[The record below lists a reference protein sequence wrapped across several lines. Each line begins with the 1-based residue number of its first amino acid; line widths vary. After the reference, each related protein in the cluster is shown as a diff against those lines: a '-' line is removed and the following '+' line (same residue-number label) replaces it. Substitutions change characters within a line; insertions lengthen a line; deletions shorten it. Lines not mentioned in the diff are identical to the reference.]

1 MKKFFSIIKEKL
13 FTRVEKQK
21 NAPVCI
27 PTKEH
32 AERKLLRERTSTI
45 NTIPQDIN
53 MWNSREYLFRNEIR
67 RR

>member
-1 MKKFFSIIKEKL
+1 MHPNEGTCREK
-13 FTRVEKQK
+13 TPSGK
-21 NAPVCI
+21 NL
-27 PTKEH
+27 H
-32 AERKLLRERTSTI
+32 I